1 MKRRSGKIIP
11 GPLAKTTFTEMIVPL
26 RGMEREAAYSADWM
40 GYRGYLGQA
49 IVTQMMRGRGIFI
62 KG

>member
-1 MKRRSGKIIP
+1 MKRGSGKIIP

-49 IVTQMMRGRGIFI
+49 IVTQMM
-62 KG
+62 